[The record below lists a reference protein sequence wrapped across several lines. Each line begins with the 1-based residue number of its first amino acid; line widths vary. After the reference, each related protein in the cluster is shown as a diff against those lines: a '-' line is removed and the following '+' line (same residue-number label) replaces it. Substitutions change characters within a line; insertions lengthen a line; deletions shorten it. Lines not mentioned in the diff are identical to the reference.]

1 MYALVE
7 FVEARDRT
15 RHQDGTFESFDPF
28 GFEMTEGIDLK
39 GHDLIDVR
47 SSEDARFQCLL
58 NTKCVGV
65 TCFKSRCYL
74 KSSAENKS
82 EKKGATSYLK
92 TSDATPIEDGYLK
105 ILDADI
111 YRSNL
116 KNLGSS
122 KDALAEC
129 DRIENCRAV
138 VKHGET
144 SYLKTSI
151 EISDMRYLPGPTL
164 YVKMYED
171 GETPPEP
178 KAPTSSLELFDAAGR
193 FDVKGNDMGDGYLP
207 NPLSAQSTCIR
218 DVRCDGFVCLNQGKS
233 ECYLKSSTSTS
244 LRLKMSD
251 AVLYV

>member
-1 MYALVE
+1 
-7 FVEARDRT
+7 
-15 RHQDGTFESFDPF
+15 
-28 GFEMTEGIDLK
+28 
-39 GHDLIDVR
+39 
-47 SSEDARFQCLL
+47 
-58 NTKCVGV
+58 
-65 TCFKSRCYL
+65 
-74 KSSAENKS
+74 
-82 EKKGATSYLK
+82 LK
-92 TSDATPIEDGYLK
+92 TSDATPIENGYLK
-105 ILDADI
+105 IRDADI

-116 KNLGSS
+116 KKLGSS
-122 KDALAEC
+122 MNALAEC
-129 DRIENCRAV
+129 DKFEECRAV
-138 VKHGET
+138 VKHGGE

-164 YVKMYED
+164 YVKMYGD